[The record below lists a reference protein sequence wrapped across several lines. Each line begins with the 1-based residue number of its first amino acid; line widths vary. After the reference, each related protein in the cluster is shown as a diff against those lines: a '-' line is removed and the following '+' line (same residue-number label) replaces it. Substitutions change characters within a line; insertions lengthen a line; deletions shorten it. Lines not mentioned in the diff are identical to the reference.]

1 MWYRFGFASS
11 CSHNATAVVAL
22 ATFALLLGTVASPL
36 TAATPPRA
44 TIGSFIVDTW
54 DTDDGLPQ
62 NSVTAITQ
70 TQDGYLWIGTLSG
83 LVRFDGIRFTILDE
97 SNTPELHSSRIV
109 ALFEDRNGRLWI
121 GTETGGIATLDQGRL
136 TSTGIGQYAFE
147 SRLVAAAETSD
158 GAVWLHTADGQVWRY
173 ANERF
178 ASFLFAADQA
188 GTARTVIAEPSGTLW
203 IGTQSRLAAIG
214 STLTSGSLELPV
226 AQEVPVRQLDHLL
239 ASRFQGHWRLAD
251 GRIQKWIGNTLDRD
265 FGPYPWGNA
274 PVAAACED
282 REGNLVV
289 GTRGQGVFWFDSQG
303 AATILSTRAGLS
315 HDVVLSVASDHENN
329 LWVGT
334 QGGGLNRVKRQV
346 FAVLEASRGH
356 IVQSI
361 AGDADG
367 GLWIAFHGQGIAH
380 HDDGIT
386 RFFGPAQGLTHL
398 QVGSVLVDRQHQVWA
413 GTLGAGLFHLQGT
426 RFQPAAGAERLH
438 STIFAL
444 HEDQHGHLWVGTEG
458 GLARLKDHEWKVY
471 TTEDGLSADVVRAI
485 AEEPQGPLWIG
496 TVGGG
501 LNRLA
506 HGEFTSF
513 HKQHGMPSEDVSS
526 LYLDSDGVLWIG
538 TFGSGLARLEDGE
551 WTHYTTRDGLLSNSI
566 GPMIEDGEQHL
577 WIGSTA
583 GLMRV
588 PKLAL
593 NQFARGQSSF
603 LSCRVY
609 GRPDGLPTREC
620 TLGFQPGAKRTDDGR
635 LWFPTVKGLVNVHP
649 DQLRVNPH
657 PPPVVIESVLIDGEP
672 VESNPLVPIRDRPIT
687 LPAQRERLEIRFA
700 GLNLGAPDR
709 ARFLY
714 RLDGHERDWIE
725 AGSTRS
731 ARYSRLPPGRYQFQV
746 KAANEDDVWNET
758 VSSIAVIVL
767 PPIYRTWWFLS
778 SAAILVFATVALI
791 VYYLSTQR
799 LQRQL
804 THLRHAETLE
814 RERAR
819 IAADLHD
826 QLGASLTQVALL
838 GELVE
843 TDKTCPDEVE
853 SHARQISQT
862 ARDTTRVLDEIVWAV
877 NPSNDTL
884 ESLVSYTAKHAQE
897 YLAIAQL
904 RLRLDL
910 PDSLPPVGLLPEV
923 RHNVF
928 LAFKEAVTNVVRHA
942 NASLV
947 EIRFRLLPQAFQLEI
962 QDDGRGLAHLDP
974 VAAQAR
980 NGLRNMRK
988 RLASVDGSCTV
999 EPAPGGGTLVRII
1012 APLMTSQ
1019 PLTHLVSS
1027 PP

>member
-1 MWYRFGFASS
+1 MP
-11 CSHNATAVVAL
+11 
-22 ATFALLLGTVASPL
+22 SPL
-36 TAATPPRA
+36 HAATPAARA

-70 TQDGYLWIGTLSG
+70 TRDGYLWFGTLNG

-109 ALFEDRNGRLWI
+109 TLFEDSQGRLWI
-121 GTETGGIATLDQGRL
+121 GTETGGIAQLHHGNL

-147 SRLVAAAETSD
+147 SRLAAAAESPD
-158 GAVWLHTADGQVWRY
+158 GAVWLYTADGQVWRY
-173 ANERF
+173 ASERF
-178 ASFLFAADQA
+178 TSFLFAAGQA
-188 GTARTVIAEPSGTLW
+188 GSSRSLIAEPSGPLW
-203 IGTQSRLAAIG
+203 IGTQTRLAAL
-214 STLTSGSLELPV
+214 SPTLTSGSLELPV
-226 AQEVPVRQLDHLL
+226 EQEVPLGHLDQLL
-239 ASRFQGHWRLAD
+239 ASRRHGHWRLAD
-251 GRIQKWIGNTLDRD
+251 GRIQQWIDNTLHRD
-265 FGPYPWGNA
+265 FGPYPWGDA
-274 PVAAACED
+274 PVSAACED
-282 REGNLVV
+282 RDGNLVV
-289 GTRGQGVFWFDSQG
+289 GTRGQGVFWFDSHG

-315 HDVVLSVASDHENN
+315 HDIVLSVASDHENN

-334 QGGGLNRVKRQV
+334 QGGGLNRVKRQM
-346 FAVLEASRGH
+346 FAVLEASRGYS
-356 IVQSI
+356 VQST
-361 AGDADG
+361 AEDPNGA
-367 GLWIAFHGQGIAH
+367 LWIAFQGQGVAH
-380 HDDGIT
+380 YHDGVT
-386 RFFGPAQGLTHL
+386 RFFGPPQGLTHL
-398 QVGSVLVDRQHQVWA
+398 HVGSVFVDRQHQVWA
-413 GTLGAGLFHLQGT
+413 GTLGAGLFQLHGT
-426 RFQPAAGAERLH
+426 RFQPAPGTERLH
-438 STIFAL
+438 PTIFAI

-458 GLARLKDHEWKVY
+458 GLAQLKDQAWKVY
-471 TTEDGLSADVVRAI
+471 TTEDGLSADVIRAI
-485 AEEPQGPLWIG
+485 AEDPAGPLWIG

-506 HGEFTSF
+506 HGQFTSF
-513 HKQHGMPSEDVSS
+513 HKQDGLPSEDVSA

-538 TFGSGLARLEDGE
+538 TFGSGLARLEAGQ

-566 GPMIEDGEQHL
+566 GPIIEDDAQHL
-577 WIGSTA
+577 WISSTA
-583 GLMRV
+583 GLMRI

-603 LSCRVY
+603 LPCRVY
-609 GRPDGLPTREC
+609 GRPEGLPTREC
-620 TLGFQPGAKRTDDGR
+620 TLGFQPGATRTADGR
-635 LWFPTVKGLVNVHP
+635 LWFPTVKGLVSVHP
-649 DQLRVNPH
+649 EQLRFNPH
-657 PPPVVIESVLIDGEP
+657 PPPVVIQSVLIDGEP
-672 VESNPLVPIRDRPIT
+672 VETNPLVPIRDRPIT
-687 LPAQRERLEIRFA
+687 LPAQRERLEIHFA

-731 ARYSRLPPGRYQFQV
+731 ARYSRLPPGRYHFHV
-746 KAANEDDVWNET
+746 KAANEDDVWNDT
-758 VSSIAVIVL
+758 GSSIAVIVL

-814 RERAR
+814 KERAR

-838 GELVE
+838 SELVE
-843 TDKTCPDEVE
+843 TDKTFPDEVE

-884 ESLVSYTAKHAQE
+884 ESLVSYTVKHAQE
-897 YLAIAQL
+897 YLAVANL

-910 PDSLPPVGLLPEV
+910 PDSLPPVSLLPEV
-923 RHNVF
+923 RHNVY
-928 LAFKEAVTNVVRHA
+928 LAFKEAVTNIVRHA
-942 NASLV
+942 NAMIV
-947 EIRFRLLPQAFQLEI
+947 QIRIQLLPQAFQLEI
-962 QDDGRGLAHLDP
+962 QDDGRGLTHLDP
-974 VAAQAR
+974 VTAQAR

-988 RLASVDGSCTV
+988 RLSSVDGSCTI
-999 EPAPGGGTLVRII
+999 EPAPHGGTVVRII
-1012 APLMTSQ
+1012 APFVPAPNL
-1019 PLTHLVSS
+1019 PNPPS
-1027 PP
+1027 P